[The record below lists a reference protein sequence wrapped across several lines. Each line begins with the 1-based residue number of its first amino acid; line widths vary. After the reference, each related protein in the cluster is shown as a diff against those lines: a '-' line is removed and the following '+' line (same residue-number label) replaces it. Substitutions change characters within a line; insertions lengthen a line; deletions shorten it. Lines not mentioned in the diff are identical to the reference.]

1 MNKKKCTKIFKTLIF
16 FLAIYI
22 FMILLSSIMMIG
34 IRNTFY
40 LKFLNP
46 KLGIITSI
54 EIFIISVVG
63 TIIFKLLT
71 KNSRDNKN
79 IDKVFWLILALSLF
93 IIFYNFIIGK
103 GYYMYSDVGADTVQQ
118 YFPYFLN
125 EALNLKDGTFATW
138 NFHYGLGESIFS
150 VNAWTFDI
158 FSILLVLVSLLV
170 GVGKLQYLLVWM
182 QIVKIIVVFILSK
195 KYLSYFLK
203 DRLSLCL
210 AAYLCTM
217 NGFLFLWGQHYFF
230 GTAYVYML
238 LMLCTIENFLA
249 KESKSSV
256 AILAIS
262 IASLLIFSYYIAYM
276 ILITSAVYFLF
287 RYMSIHKKLKIKQT
301 AKSFGKCLYGV
312 IVGFLLSGVVFI
324 PSCYHILTSSSRL
337 SGTSSGLFSKMMAS
351 FLGSLNLDY
360 IKLRLSRLVSNNMLC
375 MNDRT
380 NYPYPFTSY
389 YELPQLFCTIFVIFF
404 FVQWLIYEL
413 KKSKTKREYFF
424 LILKILIFYLLIFNG
439 VSGLIFN
446 GFAYNRY
453 RYTYIIIPFLAL
465 MIGIVLEKVLLKNKI
480 NFTGLVIS
488 VILSILI
495 WYSSYSK
502 LTSENYRVS
511 FIILIFLI
519 MGFITLL
526 VTGKQKKYLEDGKL
540 VFLLI
545 VIVSTIFDNYI
556 TTNHREYI
564 KKEKI
569 QLAWS
574 GSELLDDTG
583 RAVSWIKE
591 NDRTFYRV
599 ERIGGSTFSTFGDP
613 FIYQISS
620 STWYNTTASEELCKF
635 YKIIYPNSNLKKY
648 YKVAQLNDQN
658 DLQALSLLNSK
669 YILTVNEIN
678 MEGLKK
684 INQFG
689 NVLVYKNTYTD
700 SIAKWYTKTI
710 SEGDFMSL
718 SEKEK
723 ATILYDKVIS
733 NERFDL
739 DKKSKAVIDEFNLQ
753 NHAEIVGKVKSNGTG
768 LLMISF
774 PAQEGWKVYID
785 NKLVDI
791 HKLNYALIGIE
802 VPEGE
807 HIIKLKYK
815 VPKSELG
822 ILSSIMGIFSLV
834 IIFFPYNKLKNKK
847 KEQ

>member
-1 MNKKKCTKIFKTLIF
+1 MSKEKYIKIFKTLIF

-22 FMILLSSIMMIG
+22 FMTLISSIMMIG

-40 LKFLNP
+40 LKFLNT

-54 EIFIISVVG
+54 ENFIISVAG
-63 TIIFKLLT
+63 TIIVKLLI
-71 KNSRDNKN
+71 KNSQDNKK
-79 IDKVFWLILALSLF
+79 IDKIFWVILALSLF
-93 IIFYNFIIGK
+93 IIFYTFIIGK
-103 GYYMYSDVGADTVQQ
+103 GYYMYSDVGADTIQQ

-125 EALNLKDGTFATW
+125 ELLNLKDGTFATW

-158 FSILLVLVSLLV
+158 FSILLVLVCLLV
-170 GVGKLQYLLVWM
+170 GVDKLQYLLVWM

-210 AAYLCTM
+210 AAYLGTM

-230 GTAYVYML
+230 GTAYVYIL
-238 LMLCTIENFLA
+238 LMLCGIENFLA
-249 KESKSSV
+249 KESKGSI

-276 ILITSAVYFLF
+276 VLITSAVYFLF
-287 RYMSIHKKLKIKQT
+287 RYMVIHKKLKIKQT
-301 AKSFGKCLYGV
+301 AKSFGKCLYCV
-312 IVGFLLSGVVFI
+312 ITGFLLSGIVFI

-337 SGTSSGLFSKMMAS
+337 SGASSGLLSKMMTS
-351 FLGSLNLDY
+351 FVESLNLDY
-360 IKLRLSRLVSNNMLC
+360 IKLRLSRLVSNNLLC

-380 NYPYPFTSY
+380 NYPFTSY

-404 FVQWLIYEL
+404 FIQWLIYEL
-413 KKSKTKREYFF
+413 KKNKTKRDYFF

-446 GFAYNRY
+446 IFAYKRY

-488 VILSILI
+488 AILSILI
-495 WYSSYSK
+495 WYSSYGK

-526 VTGKQKKYLEDGKL
+526 VARKKKKHLEEGKI

-564 KKEKI
+564 QKEKM

-583 RAVSWIKE
+583 RAMSWIKE
-591 NDRTFYRV
+591 NDQTFYRV
-599 ERIGGSTFSTFGDP
+599 ERIGFSNFSTFGDP

-620 STWYNTTASEELCKF
+620 ATWYNTTASEELCKF

-648 YKVAQLNDQN
+648 YKVAQLNNQN

-689 NVLVYKNTYTD
+689 NILVYKNTYTD

-710 SEGDFMSL
+710 SEDDFMSL
-718 SEKEK
+718 NEKEK
-723 ATILYDKVIS
+723 AKILYDKVIS
-733 NERFDL
+733 NEKFDL
-739 DKKSKAVIDEFNLQ
+739 DKNAKAVIDEFNLQ
-753 NHAEIVGKVKSNGTG
+753 NHAEVVGKLKSNGNG
-768 LLMISF
+768 LLMISI
-774 PAQEGWKVYID
+774 PTQEGWGVYID
-785 NKLVDI
+785 NELVDI

-807 HIIKLKYK
+807 HTIKLKYK
-815 VPKSELG
+815 APKFELG
-822 ILSSIMGIFSLV
+822 ILSSIIGTFSLV
-834 IIFFPYNKLKNKK
+834 IIFFPYNKLKNNK